1 MDNPIDSQREV
12 FEIGLDA
19 ELLELA
25 VLEDE
30 WLDPA
35 EKLTVYKEAAMLMSD
50 ICTVTRQFSK
60 ADRSFSE
67 ELRLLGLKLLSLIY
81 VANYTRDDSANMRK
95 ALKVETYMRMLCR
108 ICVHQRVMSR
118 KHYAM
123 IAPRFDNIGRQLSG
137 WIRMVDKKNGKNNK

>member
-1 MDNPIDSQREV
+1 
-12 FEIGLDA
+12 
-19 ELLELA
+19 
-25 VLEDE
+25 
-30 WLDPA
+30 
-35 EKLTVYKEAAMLMSD
+35 MLMSE
-50 ICTVTRQFSK
+50 ICTVTKQFDK

-81 VANYTRDDSANMRK
+81 VSNYTRDDSANMRK
-95 ALKVETYMRMLCR
+95 ALKVEIFLRMLCR

-137 WIRMVDKKNGKNNK
+137 WIRMAERKKDNNKQ

>member
-12 FEIGLDA
+12 FELGLDT
-19 ELLELA
+19 ELLNLA

-35 EKLTVYKEAAMLMSD
+35 EKLTVYKEAAMLMSE
-50 ICTVTRQFSK
+50 ICTVTKQFDK

-81 VANYTRDDSANMRK
+81 VSNYTRDDSANMRK
-95 ALKVETYMRMLCR
+95 ALKVEIFMRMLCR

-123 IAPRFDNIGRQLSG
+123 FAPRFDNIGRQLSG
-137 WIRMVDKKNGKNNK
+137 WIRMAERKKDNNKQ

>member
-12 FEIGLDA
+12 FELGLDT
-19 ELLELA
+19 ELLNLA

-35 EKLTVYKEAAMLMSD
+35 EKLTVYKEAAMLMSE
-50 ICTVTRQFSK
+50 ICTVTKQFDK

-81 VANYTRDDSANMRK
+81 VSGSHGDSPPVRWSFK
-95 ALKVETYMRMLCR
+95 S
-108 ICVHQRVMSR
+108 I
-118 KHYAM
+118 
-123 IAPRFDNIGRQLSG
+123 FDILAQ
-137 WIRMVDKKNGKNNK
+137 